1 MGQERK
7 QMDPNSLWMRARNEL
22 LAAYDASGQPYYAT
36 TRPYKST
43 QVFTFTVVSPLPVGA
58 VTMAYAKLL
67 KGQRVLWFDYG
78 VGDAMPWAPG
88 TVNPT
93 KIATD
98 ADTNLSRGRQTNGV
112 EDFVIEAMSATHKA
126 TRVAY
131 ASGTTVSTDVDVQN
145 MFIGNLA
152 TMDPAALFAPPQ
164 VQSPFNLEDSLLD
177 AIRGNCS
184 IQFLWDSKSVL
195 PIGTLD
201 EIPEGGAKSFLRA
214 SGDPRTDNR
223 YKVPEGYTWR
233 KQGIKDC
240 DFVVIGEIEDT
251 VIVPISLVATDGGAT
266 IEVPQSI
273 FVDLTFRLHGIAID
287 GVGRNV

>member
-1 MGQERK
+1 
-7 QMDPNSLWMRARNEL
+7 MDQNSLWMRARNEL
-22 LAAYDASGQPYYAT
+22 LKAYDDSQQPYYAT

-43 QVFTFTVVSPLPVGA
+43 QTFTFTVVSAQPSAGV

-67 KGQRVLWFDYG
+67 KGQRVNWFDYG
-78 VGDAMPWAPG
+78 VGAAFPWAPG
-88 TVNPT
+88 TINPT

-112 EDFVIEAMSATHKA
+112 EDFVIEAISATHKD

-131 ASGTTVSTDVDVQN
+131 ASTVSAATNDNDVKD
-145 MFIGNLA
+145 MFIGNIA
-152 TMDPAALFAPPQ
+152 TMDPGALFAPPQ
-164 VQSPFNLEDSLLD
+164 VQSPFNLEDSLFD
-177 AIRGNCS
+177 AVRGNCS
-184 IQFLWDSKSVL
+184 INFLWDSKSTI

-223 YKVPEGYTWR
+223 YKIPEGYLWR
-233 KQGIKDC
+233 KQGVKDC
-240 DFVVIGEIEDT
+240 DFVVVGEIEDT
-251 VIVPISLVATDGGAT
+251 VIVPISLVATDGALSGALP
-266 IEVPQSI
+266 VPQFI
-273 FVDLTFRLHGIAID
+273 YVDIAVRLHGIAID